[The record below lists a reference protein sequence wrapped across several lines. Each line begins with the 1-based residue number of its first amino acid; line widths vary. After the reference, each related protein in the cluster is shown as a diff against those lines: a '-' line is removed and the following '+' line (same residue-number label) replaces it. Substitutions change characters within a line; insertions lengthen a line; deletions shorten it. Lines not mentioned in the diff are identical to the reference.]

1 MTGTV
6 QVIGRDLVAADSPAV
21 TPGPA
26 AGGRAGAKVV
36 GPVQII
42 ENSEIERSTAKSVT
56 DLLAQNAVGFMS
68 EWTPGQTSINI
79 RGAATDGQGRDFK
92 SQVLVLINGHRAGT
106 ANLSKM
112 SLADIDRIEI
122 VRGPSSVIYGS
133 QNMGGVINIIMKT
146 GRTAPG
152 TFVEGNGGSW
162 GLEQG
167 KAQNGGVHKGFDWYA
182 GAYGGKRDDFHIGGG
197 GSERNTAWTRRSG
210 SSSLGYQI
218 DENNRVDF
226 NIRTDGVFD
235 VGFRGSSANI
245 FASDNRYNSSFDV
258 SLTGGAPAE
267 RLSWFFQAYGVNDVD
282 DLNNPSPLSAAINPR
297 TSLDR
302 NKRNLDIVGTRLQP
316 RVNLWSS
323 NKLLLGWDSER
334 NWLRSTRERA
344 GLNNVIVP
352 QLAPT
357 DNNQNESV
365 NAFYL
370 EDVQTLLDDRLTLR
384 GGVRRTYGKTTLDPT
399 PFAPT
404 LIPGSK

>member
-1 MTGTV
+1 VTGTV

-21 TPGPA
+21 APA
-26 AGGRAGAKVV
+26 PAGRAGANVV

-56 DLLAQNAVGFMS
+56 ELLAQNAVGFMS

-92 SQVLVLINGHRAGT
+92 SQVLVLINGHRACT

-146 GRTAPG
+146 GRTSPG
-152 TFVEGNGGSW
+152 TFVEGSGGSW

-167 KAQNGGVHKGFDWYA
+167 KAQNGGVYKGFDWYV
-182 GAYGGKRDDFHIGGG
+182 GAYGGKRDDFRIAGGNR
-197 GSERNTAWTRRSG
+197 ELNTAWTRHSG

-267 RLSWFFQAYGVNDVD
+267 RLYPPLVPMLAYGREA
-282 DLNNPSPLSAAINPR
+282 LAAIR
-297 TSLDR
+297 EAAAGSLEGAAIVAMGADR
-302 NKRNLDIVGTRLQP
+302 PAETEETRA
-316 RVNLWSS
+316 R
-323 NKLLLGWDSER
+323 
-334 NWLRSTRERA
+334 
-344 GLNNVIVP
+344 
-352 QLAPT
+352 
-357 DNNQNESV
+357 
-365 NAFYL
+365 
-370 EDVQTLLDDRLTLR
+370 
-384 GGVRRTYGKTTLDPT
+384 
-399 PFAPT
+399 
-404 LIPGSK
+404 